1 MAKKSN
7 GALASNVKLSKKA
20 SVFAEDMQS
29 GVAGVAFKATEGEKR
44 PAAFKTLAEAEAAYI
59 AAATALET
67 GAAGL
72 YGFYPKCG
80 RMLNELAVKA
90 KFEGKWFDMRANS
103 KTATIPAAIA
113 EFRETMKPHFS
124 RFCPSNP
131 DRPWE
136 YIRTYA
142 RRDAE
147 LGSLFGM
154 KPKAEAAAPAAAKT
168 EAAAPA
174 AAKAE
179 AAAPAAAE
187 EEVTQETLKKKTLE
201 DIERALKRLQKAQ
214 AAWKTEDVRK
224 AEKGLTSAFNA
235 LTGGGIG

>member
-1 MAKKSN
+1 MAKQSN
-7 GALASNVKLSKKA
+7 GARASAPKMSKKA
-20 SVFAEDMQS
+20 LAFAASMNEA
-29 GVAGVAFKATEGEKR
+29 AGAVAFKLTEGERRSTGFKSIDEAK
-44 PAAFKTLAEAEAAYI
+44 AAYEAA
-59 AAATALET
+59 ASALQT
-67 GAAGL
+67 GAVGM
-72 YGFYPKCG
+72 YGFYPRAG
-80 RMLNELAVKA
+80 RMLNDFAVKA
-90 KFEGKWFDMRANS
+90 KCDKRWFDVRANS
-103 KTATIPAAIA
+103 KNAEIPASILK
-113 EFRETMKPHFS
+113 FRDEMKPLFA
-124 RFCPSNP
+124 RYCPSNP

-154 KPKAEAAAPAAAKT
+154 KPKAEAAAPAPAVAKTEAAKT

-174 AAKAE
+174 AT
-179 AAAPAAAE
+179 E
-187 EEVTQETLKKKTLE
+187 EEVTQETLKAKTLE

>member
-1 MAKKSN
+1 MAKSAN
-7 GALASNVKLSKKA
+7 GASASAPKMSKKA
-20 SVFAEDMQS
+20 LAFASSINEAIGAVVFKD
-29 GVAGVAFKATEGEKR
+29 TEAEKR
-44 PAAFKTLAEAEAAYI
+44 PAGYKSIEEAKAAYEAA
-59 AAATALET
+59 ASALQT
-67 GAAGL
+67 GAVGM
-72 YGFYPKCG
+72 YGFYPRAG
-80 RMLNELAVKA
+80 RMLNDFAVKA
-90 KFEGKWFDMRANS
+90 KCDKRWFDVRANS
-103 KTATIPAAIA
+103 KNADIPVSILK
-113 EFRETMKPHFS
+113 FRDEMKPLFA
-124 RFCPSNP
+124 RYCPSNP

-136 YIRTYA
+136 YIRSYA

-147 LGSLFGM
+147 LAGLFGM
-154 KPKAEAAAPAAAKT
+154 VKPEATPAAAKT
-168 EAAAPA
+168 
-174 AAKAE
+174 E

>member
-7 GALASNVKLSKKA
+7 GALASAPKMSKKA
-20 SVFAEDMQS
+20 LAFAASMNEAA
-29 GVAGVAFKATEGEKR
+29 GAVAYKLTEGERRSTGFKSIDEAK
-44 PAAFKTLAEAEAAYI
+44 AAYEAA
-59 AAATALET
+59 ASALQT
-67 GAAGL
+67 GAVGM
-72 YGFYPKCG
+72 YGFYPRAG
-80 RMLNELAVKA
+80 RMLNDFAVKA
-90 KFEGKWFDMRANS
+90 KCEKRWFDVRANS
-103 KTATIPAAIA
+103 KNAEIPAAILK
-113 EFRETMKPHFS
+113 FREEMKPLFA
-124 RFCPSNP
+124 RYCPSNP

>member
-1 MAKKSN
+1 M
-7 GALASNVKLSKKA
+7 SKKA
-20 SVFAEDMQS
+20 LAFASSINEAIGAVVFKD
-29 GVAGVAFKATEGEKR
+29 TEAEKR
-44 PAAFKTLAEAEAAYI
+44 PAGYKSIEEAKAAYEAA
-59 AAATALET
+59 ASALQT
-67 GAAGL
+67 GAVGM
-72 YGFYPKCG
+72 YGFYPRAG
-80 RMLNELAVKA
+80 RMLNDFAVKA
-90 KFEGKWFDMRANS
+90 KCDKRWFDVRANS
-103 KTATIPAAIA
+103 KNADIPVSILK
-113 EFRETMKPHFS
+113 FRDEMKPLFA
-124 RFCPSNP
+124 RYCPSNP

-136 YIRTYA
+136 YIRSYA

-147 LGSLFGM
+147 LAGLFGM
-154 KPKAEAAAPAAAKT
+154 VKPEATPAAAKT

-174 AAKAE
+174 AAKTE

>member
-1 MAKKSN
+1 MAKSVN
-7 GALASNVKLSKKA
+7 GASASVPKMSKKA
-20 SVFAEDMQS
+20 LAFASSINEAIGAVVFKD
-29 GVAGVAFKATEGEKR
+29 TEAEKR
-44 PAAFKTLAEAEAAYI
+44 PAGYKSIEEAKAAYEAA
-59 AAATALET
+59 ASALQT
-67 GAAGL
+67 GAVGM
-72 YGFYPKCG
+72 YGFYPRAG
-80 RMLNELAVKA
+80 RMLNDFAVKA
-90 KFEGKWFDMRANS
+90 KCDKRWFDVRANS
-103 KTATIPAAIA
+103 KNADIPVSILK
-113 EFRETMKPHFS
+113 FRDEMKPLFA
-124 RFCPSNP
+124 RYCPSNP

-136 YIRTYA
+136 YIRSYA

-174 AAKAE
+174 AA
-179 AAAPAAAE
+179 E
-187 EEVTQETLKKKTLE
+187 EEVTQETFKKKTLE